1 MKRLAF
7 PALVAISLMAT
18 TALAE
23 TPVDTLVIGKA
34 ADPQTIDPAVTID
47 NNDMTITYPAY
58 QRLVAYEVKDGK
70 GQTTVSGQLADSW
83 TVSEDG
89 KVWDFKLK
97 PGNKFSDGSP
107 LDAAAVKFSFD
118 RMMKLAKGPSEA
130 FPAGLKVDVQDPMTV
145 RFTLPEA
152 FAPFLYTL
160 ANSGAAIVNPKVM
173 EHEKDGDLAQGWL
186 SANTAGSGAF
196 QLAGWEKGQ
205 SIKLSPNPQY
215 AGAAPALK
223 AVEVRIIP
231 DASARRLALEA
242 GDIDIAESLPVDQTK
257 AVAEAQGVKVD
268 TYPSL
273 LVTYLYLNNAKAPF
287 DKVEARKAA
296 ISAIDRAG
304 IIDGVMLGQAQPM
317 NAPIPKGMWGYDD
330 TIPAPARDVNA
341 AKAAFEAAGLAG
353 QTLTFALSDRDPA
366 WATIGLAVQ
375 ANLAEAGVNV
385 KLESSANA
393 SYRDRIDAGDFQ
405 IAIGNWS
412 PDFADPFMFMNYWF
426 DSGKKGLSGNRSFYS
441 NPKVDELIRAAAVAT
456 DQTKREALYQEA
468 QKIVVD
474 DAAYVYLFQRSTQVA
489 TRANVKGYVFN
500 PMLEQIY
507 NIDAMS
513 KAE

>member
-107 LDAAAVKFSFD
+107 VDAAAVKFSFD

-242 GDIDIAESLPVDQTK
+242 GDIDR
-257 AVAEAQGVKVD
+257 
-268 TYPSL
+268 
-273 LVTYLYLNNAKAPF
+273 
-287 DKVEARKAA
+287 AR
-296 ISAIDRAG
+296 
-304 IIDGVMLGQAQPM
+304 
-317 NAPIPKGMWGYDD
+317 
-330 TIPAPARDVNA
+330 
-341 AKAAFEAAGLAG
+341 
-353 QTLTFALSDRDPA
+353 
-366 WATIGLAVQ
+366 
-375 ANLAEAGVNV
+375 
-385 KLESSANA
+385 
-393 SYRDRIDAGDFQ
+393 
-405 IAIGNWS
+405 
-412 PDFADPFMFMNYWF
+412 
-426 DSGKKGLSGNRSFYS
+426 
-441 NPKVDELIRAAAVAT
+441 
-456 DQTKREALYQEA
+456 
-468 QKIVVD
+468 
-474 DAAYVYLFQRSTQVA
+474 
-489 TRANVKGYVFN
+489 
-500 PMLEQIY
+500 
-507 NIDAMS
+507 
-513 KAE
+513 